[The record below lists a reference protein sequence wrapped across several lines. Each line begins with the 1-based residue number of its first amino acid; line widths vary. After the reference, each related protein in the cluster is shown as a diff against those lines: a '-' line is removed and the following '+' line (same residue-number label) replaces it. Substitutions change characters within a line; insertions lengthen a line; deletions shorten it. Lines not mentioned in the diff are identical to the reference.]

1 MDRPPKQKRNVIQMA
16 VSSWLDSLSP
26 SLLQPVAEKL
36 SLDPGKDHQDTKQL
50 LLSSAPKRWVVY
62 EPMVLLP
69 SGSFTTSSWLA
80 LLTSLDLSQKEA
92 LWTAILRQLSP
103 SNKPPLTHLAIN
115 EGIPLHL
122 SSRPL
127 VTEGDNPE
135 PADRKE
141 ENLLRSP
148 THLHPLYGFF
158 GNPSSSS
165 NPTPSDY
172 DAALWVTTKQ
182 NSLIQTWAPLH
193 TMFSRGNVKEKA
205 RLLTFPKPKPQPT
218 QDHHD
223 NAPREEATQPAAAGA
238 ASVLQGG
245 KGRLKK
251 KEGNVSWEKYA
262 VDLYAGI
269 GYFVLS
275 YARLG
280 LRVLCWELNPWSV
293 EGLRRGAAAN
303 GFSVRVVV
311 AAPPPSPIP
320 CSSSS
325 SPPPSFSTG
334 TEGDCID
341 TDWEDVLAGREQIVV
356 FLEDNRHA
364 ADRIRVWRERKVEME
379 VVHVNC
385 GFLPSSM
392 PVWRDAWEII
402 MGGGSGSCGGGE
414 GEGEGKAWLHLHEN
428 VGVADIEARRAEIQG
443 LFGSWTTEEGQIEG
457 SEGRKTAKVEHVEL
471 VKTYAPGVWH
481 CVFDVSITRSSAGG

>member
-1 MDRPPKQKRNVIQMA
+1 
-16 VSSWLDSLSP
+16 
-26 SLLQPVAEKL
+26 
-36 SLDPGKDHQDTKQL
+36 
-50 LLSSAPKRWVVY
+50 
-62 EPMVLLP
+62 
-69 SGSFTTSSWLA
+69 
-80 LLTSLDLSQKEA
+80 
-92 LWTAILRQLSP
+92 
-103 SNKPPLTHLAIN
+103 
-115 EGIPLHL
+115 
-122 SSRPL
+122 L